1 MTEVSWWQARALAGE
16 AMGSS
21 SSEVVPLVDALGRT
35 LASDAA
41 APTDLPG
48 FPTAAMD
55 GWVVCG
61 SGPWTVVGTIDTGS
75 SSVVHL
81 DAGEAMRIGTGGAV
95 PAGATAVIPF
105 EEATVTHSQ
114 VNADVTDRTH
124 IRVQG
129 EECVVGDV
137 LAHRGDVV
145 NPALMGSLSAA
156 GIDDVAVVQ
165 RPLISV
171 LILGD
176 EVIHS
181 GVPTTGQVRDALGVQ
196 LPGWIHILGG
206 DVVSVRTC
214 TDDPQEL
221 ADALRSSS
229 GEADMTVVTGGT
241 ARGHRDFLRSTLED
255 LDATMIVDGVA
266 VRPGHPMMFATLDGT
281 PVVGLPGN
289 PLSALVA
296 TVTLIQPSFE
306 AWFGRAQRDLP
317 KVAMAEGVAPSS
329 RPLTR
334 LMVGRRELGGFRQ
347 VERVS
352 SAMLRGIAHADGWA
366 VVPQQG
372 VDADEA
378 VPWIPVPWMR
388 RTDDR

>member
-1 MTEVSWWQARALAGE
+1 MTEVSWWQARTLAGE

-21 SSEVVPLVDALGRT
+21 SSEAVPLADALGRT
-35 LASDAA
+35 LASDAVA
-41 APTDLPG
+41 LTDLPG

-61 SGPWTVVGTIDTGS
+61 PSPWTIVGTIDTGS
-75 SSVVHL
+75 SSVVQL

-95 PAGATAVIPF
+95 PAGATAVIPL
-105 EEATVTHSQ
+105 EAATVTDSR
-114 VNADVTDRTH
+114 VNANVTDRTH
-124 IRVQG
+124 IRAQG

-137 LAHRGDVV
+137 LAHRGDVI

-171 LILGD
+171 LIQGD
-176 EVIHS
+176 EVIRA

-196 LPGWIHILGG
+196 LPGWIHMLGG

-241 ARGHRDFLRSTLED
+241 ARGHRDFLRSTSK
-255 LDATMIVDGVA
+255 
-266 VRPGHPMMFATLDGT
+266 PWT
-281 PVVGLPGN
+281 P
-289 PLSALVA
+289 
-296 TVTLIQPSFE
+296 
-306 AWFGRAQRDLP
+306 R
-317 KVAMAEGVAPSS
+317 
-329 RPLTR
+329 
-334 LMVGRRELGGFRQ
+334 
-347 VERVS
+347 
-352 SAMLRGIAHADGWA
+352 
-366 VVPQQG
+366 
-372 VDADEA
+372 
-378 VPWIPVPWMR
+378 
-388 RTDDR
+388 